1 MFINY
6 KGNKSNLW
14 WRSLE
19 ISTLIKWSTWSS
31 IMGQITVTSHWY
43 YAMRKQNHE
52 EMLSKP
58 KWETIYKIIG
68 LYFVLFEVAKWLTF
82 RKRLRNSSRL
92 KVTKRERK
100 LNAVHDPDLDSFVA
114 NDIYGWYLN
123 GPWGLGIRVVA
134 THF

>member
-1 MFINY
+1 MGYLHRLKLPPQEMFINY

-31 IMGQITVTSHWY
+31 IMGQITVMSHWY
-43 YAMRKQNHE
+43 DAMRTQNHE

-68 LYFVLFEVAKWLTF
+68 LYF
-82 RKRLRNSSRL
+82 L
-92 KVTKRERK
+92 K
-100 LNAVHDPDLDSFVA
+100 LQSD
-114 NDIYGWYLN
+114 
-123 GPWGLGIRVVA
+123 
-134 THF
+134 